1 MITDEMLRE
10 AAEESIRVY
19 VKYLEQGYNPE
30 CQHNFSKNFERKMKR
45 LSRKANHPFL
55 YRSLQRI
62 ASILLAIFLGGVV
75 WLSVDIEARAFFFGW
90 IREVYETY
98 IVYRFEGNYDGN
110 TAPEEYRPTW
120 VPTGY
125 AEFHTSNSEDDF
137 TVIYANDIGQALTFS
152 YSRETTGSV
161 WYVKNTMIST
171 KQVYVNG
178 IVADIL
184 LADSIEIANAIVW
197 IDSQN
202 TAFYIS
208 GFLDEA
214 DLIRMAESVQKNFF

>member
-30 CQHNFSKNFERKMKR
+30 CQHKFSKNFERKMKK

-62 ASILLAIFLGGVV
+62 ASIILAIALGGIV
-75 WLSVDIEARAFFFGW
+75 WLSVDIDARASFFGW
-90 IREVYETY
+90 IREIYETY
-98 IVYRFEGNYDGN
+98 IVYRFEGSHDGN
-110 TAPEEYRPTW
+110 TDPEEYRPIW

-125 AEFHTSNSEDDF
+125 EEFYEDNSGNDF
-137 TVIYANDIGQALTFS
+137 TIIYTNDIGQNLTFS
-152 YSRETTGSV
+152 FNKDMTGSV
-161 WYVKNTMIST
+161 WYVKNTMIAT

-184 LADSIEIANAIVW
+184 LTDNIEDANVIVW
-197 IDSQN
+197 VDSQN

-214 DLIRMAESVQKNFF
+214 DLIRMAESVQ

>member
-10 AAEESIRVY
+10 AAEKSSKVY
-19 VKYLEQGYNPE
+19 VRYLEQGYNPE
-30 CQHNFSKNFERKMKR
+30 FQHDFSKNFERKIRKLR
-45 LSRKANHPFL
+45 RKANHPVL

-62 ASILLAIFLGGVV
+62 ASILLAIALGGIV
-75 WLSVDIEARAFFFGW
+75 WLSVDIEARASFFGW
-90 IREVYETY
+90 IREFYETY
-98 IVYRFEGNYDGN
+98 IVYRFEGNHDSN
-110 TAPEEYRPTW
+110 TSSEEYRPTW

-171 KQVYVNG
+171 KQAYVNDMPADILIADNIETANG
-178 IVADIL
+178 IVW
-184 LADSIEIANAIVW
+184 V
-197 IDSQN
+197 DSQN

-214 DLIRMAESVQKNFF
+214 DLIRMAESVQKNL

>member
-1 MITDEMLRE
+1 MITDEMLRK
-10 AAEESIRVY
+10 AAEKSSEVY
-19 VKYLEQGYNPE
+19 VRYLEQDYNSE
-30 CQHNFSKNFERKMKR
+30 FQHDFSKNFERKIRK
-45 LSRKANHPFL
+45 LSRKANHPIL

-62 ASILLAIFLGGVV
+62 ASILLAIALGGIV
-75 WLSVDIEARAFFFGW
+75 WLSVDIEARASFFGW

-98 IVYRFEGNYDGN
+98 IVYRFDGKHDSN
-110 TAPEEYRPTW
+110 TDSEEYRPTW

-125 AEFHTSNSEDDF
+125 EEFYTDNSENDF
-137 TVIYANDIGQALTFS
+137 TVIYANDIGQNLTFS

-161 WYVKNTMIST
+161 WYVKNTLTSA
-171 KQVYVNG
+171 KQVYVNEML
-178 IVADIL
+178 ADIML
-184 LADSIEIANAIVW
+184 GNNIETASVIVW

-214 DLIRMAESVQKNFF
+214 DLIRMAESVQ